1 MNIKINTE
9 NAPRAIGPYSQGVK
23 CGNLIF
29 TSGQLPIDPK
39 SGNLKTDVKEATR
52 QSIENIK
59 AILEKGGSSLDDI
72 VKVVIY
78 LKDLGDFSIVNE
90 VYNEYFNENLPARSC
105 FQVARLPMDAIIE
118 IEAVSFNQI

>member
-9 NAPRAIGPYSQGVK
+9 NAPKAIGPYSQGIK

-29 TSGQLPIDPK
+29 TSGQLPIDTK
-39 SGNLKTDVKEATR
+39 SGELKTDVKEATR

-59 AILEKGGSSLDDI
+59 AILEEGGSSLDNV

-78 LKDLGDFSIVNE
+78 LKDLGDFLIVNE
-90 VYNEYFNENLPARSC
+90 VYSEYFGKNSPARSC
-105 FQVARLPMDAIIE
+105 VQVAKLPMDAVIE
-118 IEAVSFNQI
+118 IEVIAHV

>member
-9 NAPRAIGPYSQGVK
+9 HAPKAIGPYSQGIK

-29 TSGQLPIDPK
+29 TSGQLPIDTK
-39 SGNLKTDVKEATR
+39 SGELKTDVKEATR

-59 AILEKGGSSLDDI
+59 AILEEGGSSLDNV

-90 VYNEYFNENLPARSC
+90 VYSEYFGKNSPARSC
-105 FQVARLPMDAIIE
+105 VQVAKLPMDAVIE
-118 IEAVSFNQI
+118 IEVIAHV

>member
-9 NAPRAIGPYSQGVK
+9 NAPKAIGPYSQGIK

-29 TSGQLPIDPK
+29 TSGQLPIDTK
-39 SGNLKTDVKEATR
+39 SGELKTDVKEATR

-59 AILEKGGSSLDDI
+59 AILEEGGSSLDNV

-90 VYNEYFNENLPARSC
+90 VYSEYFNENLPARSC
-105 FQVARLPMDAIIE
+105 FQVARLPMDSVIE
-118 IEAVSFNQI
+118 IEAISFNQI